1 MYVLPAASAT
11 PEFNSPTPLTS
22 MSELPSYL
30 AQSALARPD
39 LDPVFVKTFPL
50 VYPVP
55 VSPVTAPASVF
66 NKTALPLAPA
76 PTTRAAARTS
86 VLLASQFST
95 KQLQPALETRSF
107 LVPSLTGNDPI
118 AHLANITGT
127 TMSSVLDINTFI
139 KGCQFKTIA
148 APPPSSHHLAKSLLQ
163 SLATSRFPA
172 AIGKPWSLAAIRA
185 AIKKVPHPST
195 RNSTSTSSVSII

>member
-39 LDPVFVKTFPL
+39 LDPVFVKTSPL

-66 NKTALPLAPA
+66 NKTASPLAPA
-76 PTTRAAARTS
+76 PVTC
-86 VLLASQFST
+86 AS
-95 KQLQPALETRSF
+95 A
-107 LVPSLTGNDPI
+107 
-118 AHLANITGT
+118 
-127 TMSSVLDINTFI
+127 
-139 KGCQFKTIA
+139 
-148 APPPSSHHLAKSLLQ
+148 
-163 SLATSRFPA
+163 
-172 AIGKPWSLAAIRA
+172 
-185 AIKKVPHPST
+185 
-195 RNSTSTSSVSII
+195 